1 MWGWKNHL
9 FPWLYLEEN
18 EGSVFFPCE
27 NLLVRTICTCK
38 YIPCTC
44 AVSLVRTIVHLL
56 VRFVR
61 ANTFLARVL
70 FLLYVQLYTCCV
82 PTTSRYGLFV
92 RLVRARKVFV
102 RTKPCFVRTIQKF
115 IRAPANQNQGSFSTC
130 TCKRMF
136 VCTITLSCTCKA
148 YVLLVVMPNCTCER
162 EPIFPGSIACTWQ
175 FLRCRGL
182 NNFRQE
188 CTSVEGDK
196 DESLNAVYL
205 EVVDSLPCYM
215 KPKKL

>member
-1 MWGWKNHL
+1 MR
-9 FPWLYLEEN
+9 LEE
-18 EGSVFFPCE
+18 SSFSLALPRRKPKVVFFFPVKTF
-27 NLLVRTICTCK
+27 LF
-38 YIPCTC
+38 
-44 AVSLVRTIVHLL
+44 

-102 RTKPCFVRTIQKF
+102 RTKPCFVRTIQQF

-130 TCKRMF
+130 PCKRMF

-148 YVLLVVMPNCTCER
+148 CGNAKLYVRTRTNFSR
-162 EPIFPGSIACTWQ
+162 EYCLCVTIFTMSGSQ
-175 FLRCRGL
+175 
-182 NNFRQE
+182 
-188 CTSVEGDK
+188 
-196 DESLNAVYL
+196 
-205 EVVDSLPCYM
+205 
-215 KPKKL
+215 

>member
-1 MWGWKNHL
+1 MKTFL
-9 FPWLYLEEN
+9 F
-18 EGSVFFPCE
+18 
-27 NLLVRTICTCK
+27 
-38 YIPCTC
+38 
-44 AVSLVRTIVHLL
+44 

-70 FLLYVQLYTCCV
+70 FLLYVQLYTCSYDLYVQIHSLHVCCFSCTYNCTLAV
-82 PTTSRYGLFV
+82 YPQTTSRYGLFV

-162 EPIFPGSIACTWQ
+162 EPIFPGSIACT
-175 FLRCRGL
+175 
-182 NNFRQE
+182 
-188 CTSVEGDK
+188 
-196 DESLNAVYL
+196 
-205 EVVDSLPCYM
+205 
-215 KPKKL
+215 